1 MSFSPLIQEL
11 IQALRCLPG
20 VGPKSAQ
27 RMAFHLLQHQSNKAR
42 ELSHVLDKAL
52 NSIKR
57 CQRCRTL
64 TEETVCHLCN
74 NTKRNQQILCIVE
87 NPSDILAIEQTATY
101 HGVYFVLTGHLS
113 PIDGIGPEQIGVPQ
127 LLQQI
132 KNQHI
137 SEIIL
142 ALNSTVEGLT
152 TSHFIANSIKPLNS
166 NIKITRLA
174 QGIPMGSELEF
185 TDGST
190 LAHAF
195 IDRTELS
202 TTE

>member
-27 RMAFHLLQHQSNKAR
+27 RMAFHMLQHQSGKAR
-42 ELSHVLDKAL
+42 ELCLILDKAL
-52 NSIKR
+52 NQVKR

-64 TEETVCHLCN
+64 TEENICQLCN
-74 NTKRNQQILCIVE
+74 NSKRNQRLLCIVE
-87 NPSDILAIEQTATY
+87 SPSDILAIEQTATY
-101 HGVYFVLTGHLS
+101 HGIYFVLSGHLS
-113 PIDGIGPEQIGVPQ
+113 PIDGVGPEQIGMPQ
-127 LLQQI
+127 LLQLI
-132 KNQHI
+132 KQQQI

-142 ALNSTVEGLT
+142 ALNSTIEGQT
-152 TSHFIANSIKPLNS
+152 TSHFIANTIKPLHKYS
-166 NIKITRLA
+166 KITRLA
-174 QGIPMGSELEF
+174 QGIPMGSELEY

-195 IDRTELS
+195 IDRTEFS

>member
-27 RMAFHLLQHQSNKAR
+27 RMAFHLLQHQTDKAR
-42 ELSHVLDKAL
+42 ELSTVLDKAI
-52 NSIKR
+52 NEIKR

-64 TEETVCHLCN
+64 TEENICSLCN
-74 NTKRNQQILCIVE
+74 NVRRNQKVLCIVE
-87 NPSDILAIEQTATY
+87 SPSDILAIEQTATY
-101 HGVYFVLTGHLS
+101 HGTYFVLTGHLS
-113 PIDGIGPEQIGVPQ
+113 PIDGIGPEQIGIPL
-127 LLQQI
+127 LLQEI
-132 KNQHI
+132 KNREI

-142 ALNSTVEGLT
+142 ALNSTVEGQT
-152 TSHFIANSIKPLNS
+152 TSHFIASSIKPLH

-195 IDRTELS
+195 IDRTELAPA
-202 TTE
+202 E